1 MSEPN
6 RETPAVPYTV
16 TKNDIPPP
24 LLIKALTGLSVEEL
38 GKAIKTGVIPLK
50 AK

>member
-6 RETPAVPYTV
+6 GGTPAVQYTV
-16 TKNDIPPP
+16 SKHDVPPA
-24 LLIKALTGLSVEEL
+24 LLVKALTGLSVEEL